1 MDQNWFAR
9 ESASSGTK
17 IMDCGICS
25 QESWCCSFMH
35 EHIGSC
41 IVLGQIHSLPHS
53 IPWVRRSAYCI
64 FQVFFKLQRHREKQK
79 EAAYICCMRHRQR
92 KPTSVTWSTDPDTH
106 QTHEAQT
113 QKTYICCMTNL
124 RRLSSGTL
132 VWGKYTVPMGENT
145 GAGLKNGMPSNPA
158 AASPYTPSAPTGTE
172 HKQTQSVSRKPLHL
186 SGQNT
191 NTQTHCT
198 DAGRDHT
205 HSQWKT
211 DSW

>member
-41 IVLGQIHSLPHS
+41 IVLGQIRSLPHS

-92 KPTSVTWSTDPDTH
+92 LSHTQPTSVAWGTERDTDRKCLHLLHEAQTEKTYISHMKHRPRHTPDTWSTDTENLHLLHDKF
-106 QTHEAQT
+106 AQT
-113 QKTYICCMTNL
+113 FI
-124 RRLSSGTL
+124 R
-132 VWGKYTVPMGENT
+132 NT
-145 GAGLKNGMPSNPA
+145 GLREVHCADGWEHWCWLEEWHAIKPCRCFSI
-158 AASPYTPSAPTGTE
+158 YT
-172 HKQTQSVSRKPLHL
+172 L
-186 SGQNT
+186 
-191 NTQTHCT
+191 CT
-198 DAGRDHT
+198 YWDRT
-205 HSQWKT
+205 
-211 DSW
+211 